1 MLTSHSRVHGV
12 ETEPWL
18 YDEKF
23 VEYFRECS
31 ELKYRL
37 MPYVY
42 EEAKKC
48 AAEGLPMQRALL
60 LDYPDD
66 PGAWL
71 VEDEYLFGEKMLV
84 APMLEEG
91 KGRNVY
97 LPGKDSWVD
106 YQTGREYS
114 AGWHHIEC
122 GRLPIVIL
130 VRKGATIKTVPVAL
144 STQWIDWSKLEEKKY

>member
-1 MLTSHSRVHGV
+1 
-12 ETEPWL
+12 
-18 YDEKF
+18 
-23 VEYFRECS
+23 
-31 ELKYRL
+31 
-37 MPYVY
+37 
-42 EEAKKC
+42 
-48 AAEGLPMQRALL
+48 MQRALL

-122 GRLPIVIL
+122 GHLPIVIL
-130 VRKGATIKTVPVAL
+130 VRKGATIKTVPMAL
-144 STQWIDWSKLEEKKY
+144 STQWIDWSKVEEKKY